1 MTRLRLAAR
10 RGPIDA
16 TVEVPGSKSVANR
29 MLVCALL
36 ANGESTINGLPEG
49 DDVRVFLEA
58 MAKVGRCDLDGPTVR
73 VRGGEAFGPYLPAH
87 VDCALAGTSSRFL
100 TAVGCLQV
108 DPVVVDGGD
117 RLRDR
122 PMGDL
127 HVALVSLGARVDAM
141 DGEGRIPVRVS
152 RGNIDG
158 GTVSVRGDASSQFL
172 SALMLIA
179 PLLPGG
185 LVISIEGDLVS
196 RPYVVMTAEVMRMFG
211 VHADVGDDEV
221 RVQEGSYSPTDL
233 DVERDHSAA
242 AFPIAAAL
250 VAGGRVVIP
259 RLGTARLQGDEQM
272 LDIARAMGG
281 TVEVGD
287 DVTVTVPVDGKGR
300 PRTAGITVDMSECSD
315 LVPAVAIAATAAQ
328 GITTIRGVGFIRHK
342 ESDRLGDLAVEASK
356 TGAHVRETDD
366 GLIVMGRLPLHGA
379 QVATHD
385 DHRMAMA
392 LSLFALADVPI
403 EIEEPSVVSK
413 SWPTFYA
420 DMATVLGVE
429 PPGNYSRAVVTPGQ
443 SPVVAA
449 FDFDH
454 TLTVSDSVVPF
465 FAEVGG
471 RLALVK
477 VVLTNAGTV
486 ARLALRRDRNGL
498 KELFAERIFSGRDV
512 EAVQEIAVRHA
523 ERVVAG
529 RMRAD
534 TASRLREHQRAGH
547 VVVLVSASFGAYLH
561 VIGDM
566 LEVDAVLCTEL
577 EVQDGAYTGRLSG
590 ENCRGEEKRRRLSEW
605 MREAGFEGES
615 IQYAYGDSDGDTQML
630 EMATVSVRVGK
641 DELSHIDVAAVPD
654 GYVGENR

>member
-1 MTRLRLAAR
+1 
-10 RGPIDA
+10 
-16 TVEVPGSKSVANR
+16 

-36 ANGESTINGLPEG
+36 ANGESTISGLPEG
-49 DDVRVFLEA
+49 DDVRVLLEA
-58 MAKVGRCDLDGPTVR
+58 MAKVGRCDLVGPAVR
-73 VRGGEAFGPYLPAH
+73 VRGGNALGPYLPDH
-87 VDCALAGTSSRFL
+87 VNCALAGTTSRFL
-100 TAVGCLQV
+100 TAVGCLQE
-108 DPVVVDGGD
+108 DPVVIDGGD

-122 PMGDL
+122 PMADL
-127 HVALVSLGARVDAM
+127 HVALSSLGARVDALG
-141 DGEGRIPVRVS
+141 GEGRIPVRVS
-152 RGNIDG
+152 RGSIDG

-185 LVISIEGDLVS
+185 LVISVEGDLVS
-196 RPYVVMTAEVMRMFG
+196 RPYVAMTADVMRMFG
-211 VHADVGDDEV
+211 VDADVGDEEV
-221 RVQEGSYSPTDL
+221 RVPEGSYSPSDV
-233 DVERDHSAA
+233 DVEPDHSAA

-272 LDIARAMGG
+272 LDIARAMGAA
-281 TVEVGD
+281 VDVGD
-287 DVTVTVPVDGKGR
+287 DVTVTVPVDGEGR
-300 PRTAGITVDMSECSD
+300 PRTVGVTVDMSECSD
-315 LVPAVAIAATAAQ
+315 LVPAVAIAATAAL
-328 GITTIRGVGFIRHK
+328 GTTTISGVGFIRHK
-342 ESDRLGDLAVEASK
+342 ESDRLGDLALEASK
-356 TGAHVRETDD
+356 TGAGVRETDD
-366 GLIVMGRLPLHGA
+366 GLIVTGRLPLQGA
-379 QVATHD
+379 QVGTHD

-392 LSLFALADVPI
+392 LALLSLSDAPI

-413 SWPTFYA
+413 SWPTFYV
-420 DMATVLGVE
+420 DMSTVLGVE
-429 PPGNYSRAVVTPGQ
+429 QPPNYSRAVVTPGQ
-443 SPVVAA
+443 PPIVAA

-471 RLALVK
+471 RLTLAK
-477 VVLTNAGTV
+477 VVLTNAATV

-498 KELFAERIFSGRDV
+498 KELFAQRIFSGRDV
-512 EAVQEIAVRHA
+512 EAVQEIAVKHA
-523 ERVVAG
+523 EKLVAG
-529 RMRAD
+529 QMRAD
-534 TASRLREHQRAGH
+534 TAARLRGHQRAGH

-577 EVQDGAYTGRLSG
+577 HVQDGAYTGRLSG

-615 IQYAYGDSDGDTQML
+615 IQYAYGDSDGDTQLL
-630 EMATVSVRVGK
+630 EMATVPVWVGK
-641 DELSHIDVAAVPD
+641 DELPPIDVAAVPD